1 MTIQPTFLPSD
12 AIILNTV
19 ESYLRSLGTPRTL
32 APEVQLNLMKS
43 ARDYLYSE
51 IAQRVPVVAPKI
63 LSADLETNDQAKAL
77 FLALSEHAM
86 DPVFIDILIRYLN
99 SINRNNTDQGALLV
113 TGALLTRI
121 MSKYA
126 QDNTEVITKETAKDK
141 DKKKKDADESAEVVD
156 KVFKNSDKIAHL
168 QEAVSYLLGEC
179 ANKVSMKCGNLT
191 YHQALSIAACI
202 ATNNEATLTEII
214 NSDLPITADVFD
226 IISNKN
232 EIIKAALLL
241 EKKDFTKLTQN
252 QEKFIESLERWV
264 FDKLEHNATT
274 NQVYN
279 FLLSIYGVKPD
290 TNKYLINVRD
300 CGTANSNLLQV
311 VRLMTN

>member
-12 AIILNTV
+12 AVILNTV
-19 ESYLRSLGTPRTL
+19 ESYLRSLGTPRNL
-32 APEVQLNLMKS
+32 SPDVALNVMKS

-51 IAQRVPVVAPKI
+51 IAQRVPAVAPKI

-77 FLALSEHAM
+77 YLALSEHAM
-86 DPVFIDILIRYLN
+86 DPVFIDILMKYLN
-99 SINRNNTDQGALLV
+99 SINHNNSDQGALLV
-113 TGALLTRI
+113 TGALLAKI
-121 MSKYA
+121 LSKYIGDQVETA
-126 QDNTEVITKETAKDK
+126 TKEKDK
-141 DKKKKDADESAEVVD
+141 DKKKKDAGEADKNISIDVD
-156 KVFKNSDKIAHL
+156 KVAHL
-168 QEAVSYLLGEC
+168 QDAVNALLGEC

-191 YHQALSIAACI
+191 YKDALIVAACI
-202 ATNNEATLTEII
+202 ATNNETTLTEII
-214 NSDLPITADVFD
+214 ESDLPITADVFD
-226 IISNKN
+226 IIANKN

-264 FDKLEHNATT
+264 FDKLEHNATP

-279 FLLSIYGVKPD
+279 FLLSIYGVRPD